1 MAEVDNLTIKITS
14 SATAAS
20 NALDKLIKKLQG
32 LQSATNGSGL
42 KIIVADMV
50 NVESKTKSATNA
62 LSGFLSKFTAI
73 TAIVKLL
80 KSAISES
87 MNYTETFNY
96 FNVAMKNYTAQAEEY
111 AQKVNSVMG
120 INVEQWEN
128 AQATFMSLGTTFG
141 LTGDKANLMSQ
152 QLTQLTYDLASLKNV
167 DPTVALQKMRSAFA
181 GEIEPLR
188 AWGVDLSKANLQLAA
203 TELGITKTFNAMTQA
218 EKAQL
223 RYYVIMKQTTDAQ
236 GDMARTLQSPA
247 NQLRILKQALTEC
260 ARALGNIFIPVLQKV
275 IPILIVFVRILTF
288 VFEAIAKL
296 FGFKYP
302 DVQWYGDYTAGVG
315 GLGDEMDK
323 TRGKAKKLKQ
333 QLAGFDEINNLTT
346 NQPSGGGGAGLG
358 GAFADFELPT
368 YDFLGDLAEKGA
380 LATETIKALLIPLGA
395 LVALIGVLN
404 YTLTGASPI
413 GFIIAG
419 ISLVIAGLVNLYETS
434 EGFRTWVDN
443 TWAWL
448 KDVFGKIQDTFNRV
462 AGAVIE
468 WLVNAATDI
477 AAWFVSAWDGAKTL
491 WNNLVQAFTN
501 IKTKAVD
508 VWTNIKTKAVDAWN
522 GIKSAFQNIPVWFGE
537 KWQLVKDKVAEKWAN
552 IKQGAVDAWTGIKE
566 TFAKIPAW
574 FKEKF
579 STAWQKVKDVFS
591 TGGKIFDGIKE
602 GIANAFRV
610 IVNGLIKGINKVI
623 AIPFNAINAAL
634 RIIRDITI
642 LGISPFKN
650 VIKTF
655 TVPQI
660 PYLATGGVIT
670 NPTVAMIGENGAEA
684 IVPLENNTEW
694 INKVAAQIN
703 STGNNDDVVKAIE
716 LLIDVVSNKELIVD
730 GKSLARGISKEINR
744 QTRIM
749 GEGLVY

>member
-1 MAEVDNLTIKITS
+1 MAEVDSLSISIKS
-14 SATAAS
+14 SADAAS
-20 NALDKLIKKLQG
+20 ASLDKLISKLQQ
-32 LQSATNGSGL
+32 LQGAAGNGVQIAVTGMKDLASNTEKATSAVGKL
-42 KIIVADMV
+42 VA
-50 NVESKTKSATNA
+50 
-62 LSGFLSKFTAI
+62 KFVSI
-73 TAIVKLL
+73 SAIVKIL
-80 KSAISES
+80 KDAIAES
-87 MNYTETFNY
+87 MNFTETFNY
-96 FNVAMKNYTAQAEEY
+96 FNVAMKNYTQQAEDFAE
-111 AQKVNSVMG
+111 KVNSVMG

-141 LTGDKANLMSQ
+141 LSGDKANLMSQ

-236 GDMARTLQSPA
+236 GDMARTLSSPA
-247 NQLRILKQALTEC
+247 NQLRLLKQALTEC
-260 ARALGNIFIPVLQKV
+260 ARALGNIFIPLLQKV
-275 IPILIVFVRILTF
+275 IPILIVFVKILTF
-288 VFEAIAKL
+288 VFEAIARL

-302 DVQWYGDYTAGVG
+302 EVQWYGDYTAGVG

-323 TRGKAKKLKQ
+323 TGRKAKKLKQ

-346 NQPSGGGGAGLG
+346 NKGGGGGVGGLG
-358 GAFADFELPT
+358 GSFADFDLPT

-395 LVALIGVLN
+395 LVILIGVLN
-404 YTLTGASPI
+404 YTLTGASPV
-413 GFIIAG
+413 GFILAG
-419 ISLVIAGLVNLYETS
+419 IALIIAGLVNLYDTS

-477 AAWFVSAWDGAKTL
+477 AAWFVSAWEGAKTL

-508 VWTNIKTKAVDAWN
+508 AWTNIKTKAVDAWN

-552 IKQGAVDAWTGIKE
+552 IKQGAVDAWTGIKN
-566 TFAKIPAW
+566 TFANIPTW

-579 STAWQKVKDVFS
+579 STAWQKVKNVFS

-634 RIIRDITI
+634 RIIRDINI
-642 LGISPFKN
+642 LGITPFKN
-650 VIKTF
+650 IIKTF